1 MFFLVRYCWVERCVI
16 YRCRVCNCDIR
27 AIFLD
32 EHPPSKWSVSA
43 NVPISCAIGVPAP
56 ASIKLL
62 GGCACS
68 QLLRDWSTRP
78 SLQSIYGVLLQPW
91 RDRDNM
97 RIPSL
102 VQFVPPSRGQ
112 HLFFLRLK
120 DTRLSTLSNG
130 NSGTKVKS
138 LFWVVLTLFRF

>member
-1 MFFLVRYCWVERCVI
+1 VRYCWVGRCVI
-16 YRCRVCNCDIR
+16 YRCRVCNRDIR

-32 EHPPSKWSVSA
+32 KHPPSKWSVSA
-43 NVPISCAIGVPAP
+43 KVPISCAIGVPAP

-68 QLLRDWSTRP
+68 QFLRDWSARP

-97 RIPSL
+97 RIPSCT
-102 VQFVPPSRGQ
+102 VCAAFPRPA
-112 HLFFLRLK
+112 HFFFRLK
-120 DTRLSTLSNG
+120 DTCVSTFRNG
-130 NSGTKVKS
+130 ISDTKMES